1 MRIFLKISEKSMVA
15 YFCHSHVMSICKLIM
30 LTCDLSM
37 STCNIVM
44 PKRKI
49 NMKTCNIIEVACY
62 LMILN
67 VDMIMS
73 HVNIETVIHRKCNTV
88 YDKLQSQLLL
98 AFRMFPNSAR
108 RPREVAIETNCTWRP
123 FRYMFTCIIN

>member
-1 MRIFLKISEKSMVA
+1 MRIFLKISEISLLE
-15 YFCHSHVMSICKLIM
+15 YFCDSHVMSTCKLIM

-49 NMKTCNIIEVACY
+49 KIKTCNIIEVACY

-67 VDMIMS
+67 VDMIML
-73 HVNIETVIHRKCNTV
+73 HVNIENVIR
-88 YDKLQSQLLL
+88 Y
-98 AFRMFPNSAR
+98 M
-108 RPREVAIETNCTWRP
+108 TNCNRNFLGLSGC
-123 FRYMFTCIIN
+123 FRALPEGREKLRLRQTVHGGRLGTCILAL